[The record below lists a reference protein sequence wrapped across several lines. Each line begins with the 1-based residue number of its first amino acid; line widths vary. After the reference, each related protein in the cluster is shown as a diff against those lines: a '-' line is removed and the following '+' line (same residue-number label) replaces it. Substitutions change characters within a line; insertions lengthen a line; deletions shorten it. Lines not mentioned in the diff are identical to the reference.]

1 MDSKH
6 DHPQPTEPVWNERH
20 GDAEVIRLLKQRI
33 SELEGEIEAYNELLA
48 ELPDVFERRFQQR
61 LEPLMERYQLLAE
74 QVDQDQIERP
84 QPALPG
90 SSEPDNVVR
99 FPGLRLEASQ
109 LPAETAALSLNGAGT
124 LTRGGSAD
132 PRRR

>member
-6 DHPQPTEPVWNERH
+6 DQPQPTEPVWNERH

-33 SELEGEIEAYNELLA
+33 SELEGEIEVYNELLA

-90 SSEPDNVVR
+90 SSGPDNAQR
-99 FPGLRLEASQ
+99 YPGLRLLQ
-109 LPAETAALSLNGAGT
+109 LPAEAAALSLNGAGM

>member
-6 DHPQPTEPVWNERH
+6 DHPQPTEPVWNGRH

-33 SELEGEIEAYNELLA
+33 SDLDGEIKAYNELLA

-74 QVDQDQIERP
+74 QVDQDQVEGLS
-84 QPALPG
+84 QPC
-90 SSEPDNVVR
+90 
-99 FPGLRLEASQ
+99 LEAQ
-109 LPAETAALSLNGAGT
+109 NRTT
-124 LTRGGSAD
+124 LCVFRV
-132 PRRR
+132 

>member
-1 MDSKH
+1 MDSKQ

-33 SELEGEIEAYNELLA
+33 SELEGEIQAYNELLA
-48 ELPDVFERRFQQR
+48 ELPDFFERRFQQR
-61 LEPLMERYQLLAE
+61 FEPLMECYQLLAE
-74 QVDQDQIERP
+74 QVDQDRIERP

-99 FPGLRLEASQ
+99 FPGLS
-109 LPAETAALSLNGAGT
+109 LPKFLQK
-124 LTRGGSAD
+124 RQRSA
-132 PRRR
+132 

>member
-6 DHPQPTEPVWNERH
+6 DQPQPTEPVWNKRH
-20 GDAEVIRLLKQRI
+20 GDAEVIRLLKQRISI

-61 LEPLMERYQLLAE
+61 LEPLMERYQLLAV

-90 SSEPDNVVR
+90 SSEPNNVVR
-99 FPGLRLEASQ
+99 FPGLRL
-109 LPAETAALSLNGAGT
+109 LNF
-124 LTRGGSAD
+124 LQKRQRSA
-132 PRRR
+132 